1 MNTNG
6 DNLNLQLK
14 NLSVPIQPSQPS
26 QQEFINNTTNVS
38 ISILYNIVITIV
50 ITILFSILI
59 YVGFWIKEL
68 DSNKSETVLGKYKNV
83 KCDQESVKNKYGNN
97 KLIQVCNAE
106 IIYTVNE
113 IEYIKSYKSSKIV
126 NENQPLSV
134 YYDPLN
140 PDDFIIEKN
149 TYYFGLGMII
159 VAFIII
165 GLTWLWLIITIAF
178 KPVAPTLGIN
188 AINNNF

>member
-113 IEYIKSYKSSKIV
+113 IEYIKSYK
-126 NENQPLSV
+126 
-134 YYDPLN
+134 
-140 PDDFIIEKN
+140 F
-149 TYYFGLGMII
+149 
-159 VAFIII
+159 
-165 GLTWLWLIITIAF
+165 
-178 KPVAPTLGIN
+178 
-188 AINNNF
+188 

>member
-6 DNLNLQLK
+6 NNLNLQLK
-14 NLSVPIQPSQPS
+14 NLSVPIQSS

-59 YVGFWIKEL
+59 YVGFWIKDL

-83 KCDQESVKNKYGNN
+83 KCDQESVKNKNVNN